1 LKRFTPTDCLISG
14 YNCCFIMAS
23 KYVVVHLFMENSKI
37 HTSFIKEHF
46 RFLIINNIL
55 YRFLVYYKQ
64 LSICVFFMKS
74 KYIILPRECHIA
86 CTDLVTPYN
95 SILFYFCSWENN
107 LNVSYTN
114 YIF

>member
-1 LKRFTPTDCLISG
+1 
-14 YNCCFIMAS
+14 MAS
-23 KYVVVHLFMENSKI
+23 KYVFSTCSTCLKMENSKI

-55 YRFLVYYKQ
+55 YWFLFYYKQ

-74 KYIILPRECHIA
+74 KYIILQSECHRA

-107 LNVSYTN
+107 
-114 YIF
+114 